1 MGYQGQSTCKSRLP
15 SRQASGA
22 AKKRPFDR
30 RKQFYGVKSDAS
42 KQSDAGCCGAKEADQ
57 AIGKCEYPLG
67 LLLAGAGIVIND
79 RGVTN
84 VLPLFCSASDAF
96 GKFCCISKS
105 QVKALSGH
113 GMDFMGCI
121 AYQHSAARRWG
132 HDRGPA
138 KGINRAFADLLKE
151 PRALSEIPLQQC
163 QEFRN
168 RKLCVELCLVCRQG
182 PREGEAGFAIRK

>member
-22 AKKRPFDR
+22 AKKQPFDR
-30 RKQFYGVKSDAS
+30 RKQFYGVKSGAS

-57 AIGKCEYPLG
+57 AIGKCEYSLG

-84 VLPLFCSASDAF
+84 VLPLFCSASDDF

-132 HDRGPA
+132 HDRSPA
-138 KGINRAFADLLKE
+138 KGVNRAFADLLKE
-151 PRALSEIPLQQC
+151 PRALSEIPLQ
-163 QEFRN
+163 
-168 RKLCVELCLVCRQG
+168 
-182 PREGEAGFAIRK
+182 